1 MRIAAFFI
9 SLLALLVFGLPFVA
23 KGDGTVSGAVQS
35 FMTYSLTAVSFLLA
49 LLTLFMSRSLSDE
62 LVFRQILILMAKPLP
77 RWQFVVGKWVGIVG
91 FNLALLGVSGVGIY
105 GMTRYLA
112 AFQPPR
118 DEIDRQRLHNEVLT
132 ARHHAG
138 FQAPVELFGRVA
150 NQEFERRKEEGLYA
164 DAAGLDPDKA
174 IAELR
179 SMVEIAWRNIGP
191 GEFRRFE
198 FTNVL
203 CDRGPDSTIQIRY
216 KCLASSYPSDE
227 IIRTSWQ
234 IGNPEKVRPEVV
246 RRRDIHDRYHT
257 FSVRADTVAP
267 DGTLDIF
274 LANTNPYLG
283 DPEYPNE
290 TEQTYVVRVDEKA
303 GVEVLFS
310 AGSFEGNLLRVL
322 LLILFKLMFL
332 AALGLAATSVFSFPV
347 ASLVSLTVY
356 VLAAARRFIADAL
369 GYLGDE
375 GAVKVF
381 QTVFGLM
388 LRVVLFVIPD
398 FPAYD
403 AVDVFVDGRNVTLM
417 WVLQGFWLLALVQT
431 GIVLALACL
440 LFHRREVSEV
450 SI

>member
-9 SLLALLVFGLPFVA
+9 SLLALLVFGLPFVTR
-23 KGDGTVSGAVQS
+23 GDGTVSGAVQS

-77 RWQFVVGKWVGIVG
+77 RWQFILGKWVGIVG
-91 FNLALLGVSGVGIY
+91 FNLALLTVSGVGIY
-105 GMTRYLA
+105 GMVRYLA

-118 DEIDRQRLHNEVLT
+118 DELDGQRLRGEVLT

-138 FQAPVELFGRVA
+138 FQVPRELFRRIA

-164 DAAGLDPDKA
+164 DAAGLDPEKA
-174 IAELR
+174 IAELQR
-179 SMVEIAWRNIGP
+179 MVEIAWRNIAP

-198 FTNVL
+198 FSNVL
-203 CDRGPDSTIQIRY
+203 CDRDPDKTLQIHY
-216 KCLASSYPSDE
+216 KCLASNYPPDE

-234 IGNPEKVRPEVV
+234 IGNPEKVRPEVM

-283 DPEYPNE
+283 DPEYPDE
-290 TEQTYVVRVDEKA
+290 TDPSYVVRVDESA
-303 GVEVLFS
+303 GIEVLFA

-332 AALGLAATSVFSFPV
+332 AALGLAAASVFSFPV

-369 GYLGDE
+369 GYLGDD

-381 QTVFGLM
+381 QTVFGLA
-388 LRVVLFVIPD
+388 LRGVLFVIPD

-417 WVLQGFWLLALVQT
+417 WVLDGFGVLAVVQT
-431 GIVLALACL
+431 GILLMLACL